1 MLILLLVS
9 LFGFETPPAQATTP
23 TKPSANDPDKVI
35 CRRFA
40 VTGSLVSSYK
50 TCKTRREWETEHEA
64 LRSTGPGSDSCRN
77 SGNGGPC

>member
-9 LFGFETPPAQATTP
+9 LFGVESQPTQAATPA
-23 TKPSANDPDKVI
+23 KPSASDPEKVI

-50 TCKTRREWETEHEA
+50 TCKTRREWDSEREA
-64 LRSTGPGSDSCRN
+64 VRSTGPGSTACGDGSRC
-77 SGNGGPC
+77 

>member
-9 LFGFETPPAQATTP
+9 LFGVEPQSTPSPTPA
-23 TKPSANDPDKVI
+23 TKSANDPEKVI

-50 TCKTRREWETEHEA
+50 SCKTRREWDIEREA
-64 LRSTGPGSDSCRN
+64 LRATGPGSDSCRN

>member
-9 LFGFETPPAQATTP
+9 LFAVDPQPTPAATPAKQ
-23 TKPSANDPDKVI
+23 SANDPEKMI

-50 TCKTRREWETEHEA
+50 TCKTRREWDSEHDA
-64 LRSTGPGSDSCRN
+64 LRANGPGSDSCRN
-77 SGNGGPC
+77 SGNGGAC

>member
-9 LFGFETPPAQATTP
+9 LFGVESPPVQSATPAKQ
-23 TKPSANDPDKVI
+23 SANDPDKVI

-50 TCKTRREWETEHEA
+50 TCKTRREWDSEHAA
-64 LRSTGPGSDSCRN
+64 LRATGPASDSCRN